1 VALAPERGRPFV
13 IVHTMSAA
21 EELREHAPRR
31 ATNRRLAVRLLTVSV
46 LAYGAT
52 AICYLLMVRTSL
64 GQRFDRAAYLGI
76 PGQDPTVTHVSNTL
90 LQQITAHSLLV
101 ELLVLIAIGVLRR
114 RPLLGVAA
122 AFAAGISVVLTD
134 LSKSHVFSRPSE
146 SFTSFPSGH
155 TATAVACAMAL
166 VFVSPP
172 AWRGLAA
179 VVAGTY
185 GWVTAA
191 QVQLAGWHQPSDAI
205 GGACVAFASV
215 AAVAGALAWVRPVE
229 QDRRGTPRWAI
240 GALGA
245 VAVAA
250 AAGTAW
256 GLVRVLGDLR
266 HRGSSTGSAA
276 VHHAAYLTGL
286 AMTVGVVVLLL
297 LVLIALLGRWDFDGR
312 SQPTVSR
319 SPGRRSQ

>member
-1 VALAPERGRPFV
+1 
-13 IVHTMSAA
+13 MSEA
-21 EELREHAPRR
+21 EELRERAAGP
-31 ATNRRLAVRLLTVSV
+31 ATNRRLAVRLLTASV

-76 PGQDPTVTHVSNTL
+76 PGQDPTVTRVSNTL

-101 ELLVLIAIGVLRR
+101 VLLVLIAIGVLRR
-114 RPLLGVAA
+114 RPLLGIAA

-134 LSKSHVFSRPSE
+134 LSKAHVFSRPLGSP
-146 SFTSFPSGH
+146 TSFPSGH

-166 VFVSPP
+166 VLVSRP
-172 AWRGLAA
+172 AWRGVAA

-205 GGACVAFASV
+205 GGACLAFASV
-215 AAVAGALAWVRPVE
+215 TAVAGAVAWVRPVE
-229 QDRRGTPRWAI
+229 RDRRGTPGWAV
-240 GALGA
+240 GVLWA
-245 VAVAA
+245 VAATA

-266 HRGSSTGSAA
+266 HQGTSTGSAA
-276 VHHAAYLTGL
+276 IHHAAYLTGL

-297 LVLIALLGRWDFDGR
+297 LALIALLDRWDFDGR
-312 SQPTVSR
+312 SQQPSVSGV
-319 SPGRRSQ
+319 PLKRSQ